1 MARDGCRCDRCARC
15 ARFSLFLP
23 VFLVFLMSWS
33 VSGVARVDETRRCGL
48 YGCCETLQIMH
59 FSFLLQLIFSLQIC
73 ICLFTALCYFG
84 AIFFYFVVTLSCVA
98 LSISLTCPFLS
109 PTCLFNAHL
118 HWPFCDSTASM
129 SFPFTL
135 SALFCSLTLFR
146 DASISQSPLL
156 ICFFFFLSLLFF
168 PSVSISLI
176 ASVFFCITFCLDLIN
191 FCVDPFKAHSVV
203 FVLPVR
209 PRRSYKVA
217 VWPFVHRA
225 YQDRPDARLQWRL
238 HVSGWGSSH
247 VEPHSGECLPSRCS
261 CFTPDVY
268 IFQTNMR
275 LNLKISSHNNSQS
288 RIYPYL
294 LSWCAHNIQICVHY
308 YLYPFTP

>member
-1 MARDGCRCDRCARC
+1 MAAVVIVVLAFLCFC
-15 ARFSLFLP
+15 LF
-23 VFLVFLMSWS
+23 FLFFLMSWS
-33 VSGVARVDETRRCGL
+33 VSGAARVDETRRCGL

-84 AIFFYFVVTLSCVA
+84 AIFFYFVVTLSCA
-98 LSISLTCPFLS
+98 AFSISLTCPFLS

-168 PSVSISLI
+168 SICLLQSYRL
-176 ASVFFCITFCLDLIN
+176 SFF
-191 FCVDPFKAHSVV
+191 
-203 FVLPVR
+203 
-209 PRRSYKVA
+209 
-217 VWPFVHRA
+217 
-225 YQDRPDARLQWRL
+225 L
-238 HVSGWGSSH
+238 HHLLS
-247 VEPHSGECLPSRCS
+247 
-261 CFTPDVY
+261 
-268 IFQTNMR
+268 R
-275 LNLKISSHNNSQS
+275 LN
-288 RIYPYL
+288 
-294 LSWCAHNIQICVHY
+294 
-308 YLYPFTP
+308 